1 MSLSAAVTG
10 AWSHPDI
17 RGEMELKDVGFT
29 VPNIGQKVHNLS
41 GTIRITPRMV
51 KIDTLEG
58 RMDTG
63 RFSAG
68 GTMELKGIRP
78 AGVKLVIDAHALP
91 LQVPDMLDVL
101 LNATLQIQGTP
112 DKSLVQGEVVILEG
126 TYYKD
131 VNISLLQVVGERKRE
146 EAPRP
151 KEITLPFMKNMSM
164 DILLRRRNP
173 FVVDNNLAHLDINPD
188 LRISGT
194 PSNPIITGRATIES
208 GTVTYRRRTFAVKKG
223 EIDFS
228 NPYKI
233 EPMFDIEGEVQVRK
247 WTILLAISGPPD
259 KLSFTLT
266 SDPPEEDGDIL
277 SLLVFG
283 KTTHELIEAEG
294 GTTKSATSMLAG
306 ILATLEDDIKK
317 ATGLDILEVETQAQ
331 EEEQVSDQVKVTIG
345 KELSRRMTLKYT
357 VEPKDG
363 ELTQRA
369 IAEYKLL
376 EGILLSGY
384 QDNEGLHGGE
394 IFFRLEFR

>member
-1 MSLSAAVTG
+1 
-10 AWSHPDI
+10 
-17 RGEMELKDVGFT
+17 
-29 VPNIGQKVHNLS
+29 
-41 GTIRITPRMV
+41 
-51 KIDTLEG
+51 
-58 RMDTG
+58 
-63 RFSAG
+63 
-68 GTMELKGIRP
+68 
-78 AGVKLVIDAHALP
+78 VKLAIDAHALP

-112 DKSLVQGEVVILEG
+112 DKSLIQGEAIILEG

-131 VNISLLQVVGERKRE
+131 VNLSLLQVVGERKRE

-151 KEITLPFMKNMSM
+151 REITLPFMKNMSV
-164 DILLRRRNP
+164 DISLRRRNP

-194 PSNPIITGRATIES
+194 LSNPIITGRATIES

-277 SLLVFG
+277 SLLVSG

-294 GTTKSATSMLAG
+294 GTTKSTTRMLAG
-306 ILATLEDDIKK
+306 ILATTLEDDIKK

-331 EEEQVSDQVKVTIG
+331 EEEQGSDPVKVTIG
-345 KELSRRMTLKYT
+345 KELSRRMTLKYAM
-357 VEPKDG
+357 ESKDG
-363 ELTQRA
+363 ELSQRA

-376 EGILLSGY
+376 EGILLSGF
-384 QDNEGLHGGE
+384 QDDKGTSGGE

>member
-1 MSLSAAVTG
+1 MSV
-10 AWSHPDI
+10 DI
-17 RGEMELKDVGFT
+17 
-29 VPNIGQKVHNLS
+29 S
-41 GTIRITPRMV
+41 
-51 KIDTLEG
+51 
-58 RMDTG
+58 
-63 RFSAG
+63 
-68 GTMELKGIRP
+68 
-78 AGVKLVIDAHALP
+78 
-91 LQVPDMLDVL
+91 
-101 LNATLQIQGTP
+101 
-112 DKSLVQGEVVILEG
+112 
-126 TYYKD
+126 
-131 VNISLLQVVGERKRE
+131 
-146 EAPRP
+146 
-151 KEITLPFMKNMSM
+151 
-164 DILLRRRNP
+164 LRRRNP

-194 PSNPIITGRATIES
+194 LSNPKITGRATIEA
-208 GTVTYRRRTFAVKKG
+208 GTVTYRKKTFTVKKG

-233 EPMFDIEGEVQVRK
+233 EPVFDIESEVQVRK

-294 GTTKSATSMLAG
+294 GTTKSATRMLAG
-306 ILATLEDDIKK
+306 ILARTLEDDIKK

-345 KELSRRMTLKYT
+345 KELSRRMTLKYA
-357 VEPKDG
+357 VESKDG
-363 ELTQRA
+363 EFSQRA

-376 EGILLSGY
+376 EGILLSGF
-384 QDNEGLHGGE
+384 QDDKGTSGGE